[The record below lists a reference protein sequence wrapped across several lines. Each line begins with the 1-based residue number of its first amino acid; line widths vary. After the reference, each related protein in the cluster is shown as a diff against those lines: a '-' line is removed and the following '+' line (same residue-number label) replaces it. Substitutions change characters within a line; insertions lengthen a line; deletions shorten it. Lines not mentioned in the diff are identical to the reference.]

1 MDRQLRDFK
10 WFKRNNKKLYAKYG
24 NSYLAIKN
32 KKVLG
37 VFSSYAEGVRET
49 SKTELLGTFIVQH
62 CTGDES
68 GYTEYIN

>member
-1 MDRQLRDFK
+1 MDRQLQDFK
-10 WFKRNNKKLYAKYG
+10 WFKRYNRKLYAKYG

-49 SKTELLGTFIVQH
+49 AKTEVLGTFIVQH
-62 CTGDES
+62 CTGDKF